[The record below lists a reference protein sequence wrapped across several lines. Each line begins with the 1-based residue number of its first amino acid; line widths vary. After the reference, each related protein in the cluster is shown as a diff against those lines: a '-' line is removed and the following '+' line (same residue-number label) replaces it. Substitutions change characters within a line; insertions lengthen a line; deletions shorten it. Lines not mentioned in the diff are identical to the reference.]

1 MLIVLPFL
9 EPNLAADRLPRDHYR
24 PGRQADR
31 IVANVRYWPIA
42 VSQHFPGAAIRA
54 TALPGNQLAG

>member
-31 IVANVRYWPIA
+31 IVANVRYW
-42 VSQHFPGAAIRA
+42 
-54 TALPGNQLAG
+54 L